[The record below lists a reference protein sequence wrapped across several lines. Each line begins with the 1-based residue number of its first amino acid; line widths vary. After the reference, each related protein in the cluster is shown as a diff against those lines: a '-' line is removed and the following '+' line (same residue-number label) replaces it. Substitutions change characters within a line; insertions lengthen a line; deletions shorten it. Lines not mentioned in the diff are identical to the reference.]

1 MVPAMLAAPGSPT
14 GPAGLGLPYCARI
27 AAAIASAC
35 GLIISTVAPG
45 TKIVPLQGTA
55 STTITLPTSCGPRA
69 AIISPVN
76 PPSESPTTPGAGRP
90 AGVEDRKGGGQGKRG

>member
-45 TKIVPLQGTA
+45 TKIVPMKGTA
-55 STTITLPTSCGPRA
+55 STTIRLPTSHGAPA
-69 AIISPVN
+69 AISSPVH
-76 PPSESPTTPGAGRP
+76 PPSDGPTTAGAGRP
-90 AGVEDRKGGGQGKRG
+90 TPGDQSAH